1 MNRLFIII
9 TATALVGTIAWA
21 VLRQP
26 QPVSPATDPITG
38 APRACCE
45 KPASRASLLTG
56 QKPDAPR

>member
-1 MNRLFIII
+1 MNRLFIITI
-9 TATALVGTIAWA
+9 ATAIVGAIAWA

-26 QPVSPATDPITG
+26 QPINPATDPLTG
-38 APRACCE
+38 EPRACCE